1 MLARVSRPPVLLIAC
16 LVAAAGCG
24 EPNAPSAS
32 IEDRVNLL
40 CANAAPALKAIR
52 ADQRTVLDGFAK
64 GTVSRE
70 KALDHLHADFD
81 QLGALTTELARDIS
95 RLAVEPADRKRLAP
109 VVRAYR
115 ELGTAARRTAD
126 AVAGKDLDRFTA
138 AQARAQAKSR
148 ALGRAATAALGAS
161 SCGLGA

>member
-1 MLARVSRPPVLLIAC
+1 MSKLTVVAVLIVGL
-16 LVAAAGCG
+16 AAGCG

-64 GTVSRE
+64 GTVSRA

-81 QLGALTTELARDIS
+81 QLGALSTELARDIA
-95 RLAVEPADRKRLAP
+95 RLAVEPADRTKLAP

-115 ELGTAARRTAD
+115 QLGTAARRTAD
-126 AVAGKDLDRFTA
+126 AVAAKDLDGFQRQ
-138 AQARAQAKSR
+138 QASARAKSR
-148 ALGRAATAALGAS
+148 ALSKVATRVLGAS